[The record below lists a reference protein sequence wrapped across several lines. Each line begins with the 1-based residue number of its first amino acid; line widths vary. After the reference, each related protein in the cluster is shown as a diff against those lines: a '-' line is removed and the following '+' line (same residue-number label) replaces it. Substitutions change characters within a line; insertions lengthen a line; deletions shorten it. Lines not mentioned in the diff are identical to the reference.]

1 MVNRPETAA
10 DALRRACQLLSG
22 PDDNTEAGRAR
33 VMLEASELV
42 CAVTGKSRAALLA
55 YPNAPVDTERLN
67 ALLARRCS
75 GEPLAYVLGQWD
87 FYGYTFAV
95 DRRVLIPRDDS
106 ETVLEAFLDALPA
119 SGPLKLLDLCT
130 GSGCLGIAAVLELA
144 KKRIAAEAVLADL
157 SGDAL
162 AVAAQNA
169 ASHGLTGR
177 VRTAPCDA
185 FHPETLAQT
194 FDGCICNPPYI
205 RRGELQLLDRSVADF
220 EPAMA
225 LDGGSDGLD
234 FYRALAVSLRGL
246 LKAGAPLT
254 FEVGYDQ
261 AGDVADLLRASGW
274 TGVTVRPDLQGIM
287 RAVTGFRSRDH

>member
-1 MVNRPETAA
+1 MLSDPGADPEA
-10 DALRRACQLLSG
+10 D
-22 PDDNTEAGRAR
+22 RAR
-33 VMLEASELV
+33 VALEAKELV
-42 CAVTGKSRAALLA
+42 CAVTGMSRAALLA
-55 YPNAPVDTERLN
+55 YPDASVDTERLN
-67 ALLARRCS
+67 ALLARRCA

-130 GSGCLGIAAVLELA
+130 GSGCLGITAVLELA

-157 SGDAL
+157 SADAL
-162 AVAAQNA
+162 DVAARNA
-169 ASHGLTGR
+169 AAHGLSGR
-177 VRTAPCDA
+177 VRTERCDA

-205 RRGELQLLDRSVADF
+205 RRGDLDTLDRSVADF

-234 FYRALAVSLRGL
+234 FYRSLAVSLRGL
-246 LKAGAPLT
+246 LRAGAPLT

-261 AGDVADLLRASGW
+261 ADDVAGLLRTAGW
-274 TGVTVRPDLQGIM
+274 TDVTVREDLQNIG
-287 RAVTGFRSRDH
+287 RAVTAIRP